1 MITLEDCAAFCAAKP
16 EMVND
21 WAHCENLTMVM
32 AYARAHNAVLC
43 ANDSQM
49 LSGPSPADDHNFR
62 VAA

>member
-1 MITLEDCAAFCAAKP
+1 MITLEDCAAFCAANP

-32 AYARAHNAVLC
+32 AYARAHHAMLS

-49 LSGPSPADDHNFR
+49 LSGPSPADNSNYR